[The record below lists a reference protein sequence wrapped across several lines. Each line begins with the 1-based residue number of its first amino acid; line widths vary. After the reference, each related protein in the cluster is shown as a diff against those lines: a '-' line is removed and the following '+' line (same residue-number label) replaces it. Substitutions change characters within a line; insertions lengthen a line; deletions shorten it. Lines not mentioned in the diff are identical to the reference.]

1 MPIPRKEGDRLELQF
16 TDNKITANFSNFSAW
31 HQRSKTLGKLWK
43 AGSLNEAK
51 SREEGASQ
59 SHLLNLSQL
68 TFDPRV

>member
-1 MPIPRKEGDRLELQF
+1 MPIPRKEEDRLELLF

-51 SREEGASQ
+51 SREEGAS
-59 SHLLNLSQL
+59 
-68 TFDPRV
+68 